1 MTVEEVQGRMIA
13 ANPAVQVVEVELSQ
27 YHSVNASHPNHT
39 ELFDV
44 GSLLYTP
51 EEVADYEQMLLGP
64 TNERAVPDSSLVTTA
79 RQRGCVHLQEH
90 QKTSSGAKCC
100 KTIVQ

>member
-1 MTVEEVQGRMIA
+1 MTVEDVQGRMIA

-27 YHSVNASHPNHT
+27 YHSVNASHPNQT

-51 EEVADYEQMLLGP
+51 E
-64 TNERAVPDSSLVTTA
+64 
-79 RQRGCVHLQEH
+79 
-90 QKTSSGAKCC
+90 
-100 KTIVQ
+100 